1 MSINLD
7 RRSLV
12 TGALAGGLAGC
23 APRTIGTAM
32 NVLDGVATRAPT
44 SIGPFKEF
52 ARFNHGNQGARSLSL
67 SPDRRYLAIATHGD
81 EGYWCVYD
89 VRSGRQ
95 ILKRPGRGSVTFTP
109 EGEHLITSITWLS
122 RQTFETDS
130 ARVSVFRVGDWTVE
144 QELVESEKGAA
155 YKSGDPLRAGFRL
168 QFAGP
173 NNEYIFAGGARLYD
187 RSFRP
192 ISENWSFE
200 REKPEPVEPMIDP
213 HRFISSGANVS
224 PDGATFL
231 IFGYD
236 VGDQGLG
243 KPTREGIIELRS
255 TSDGR
260 LLKRLNPGHLSG
272 NGAMEIKTAE
282 FIESN
287 PNKILVVGKSLF
299 GDRRYLS
306 FNPEESRPIIMIDLT
321 TNEVGAFYWPVL
333 GISTGN
339 TNIVSY
345 SSFHNLLIA
354 DGLSVD
360 ENNNNRY
367 YVWSIDYYGKIA
379 IRLFERPRHADIYST
394 FNRSGDVFLL
404 NFRSEVALYQMGA

>member
-1 MSINLD
+1 
-7 RRSLV
+7 
-12 TGALAGGLAGC
+12 
-23 APRTIGTAM
+23 M
-32 NVLDGVATRAPT
+32 NVIDGVTTRAPA

-95 ILKRPGRGSVTFTP
+95 ILKRPGQGSVTFTP
-109 EGEHLITSITWLS
+109 EGGHLIASMDFFG
-122 RQTFETDS
+122 RQTFDTDR
-130 ARVSVFRVGDWTVE
+130 ARVSVLRVGDWTVE
-144 QELVESEKGAA
+144 QELVESVKDAA
-155 YKSGDPLRAGFRL
+155 YKSGDPLRAGSRL
-168 QFAGP
+168 QFAGAK
-173 NNEYIFAGGARLYD
+173 NEFIFAGGGSLSRLYD

-192 ISENWSFE
+192 ISESWSFK
-200 REKPEPVEPMIDP
+200 REKPDPVAPMLDP
-213 HRFISSGANVS
+213 HRFIPSGAHVA

-243 KPTREGIIELRS
+243 KPTREGIIEVRS

-260 LLKRLNPGHLSG
+260 LIKRLNPGHLSG

-282 FIESN
+282 FVESD

-299 GDRRYLS
+299 GDRQYLS
-306 FNPEESRPIIMIDLT
+306 FNPEESRPVIMINLK
-321 TNEVGAFYWPVL
+321 TNQVGAFYWPVL

-339 TNIVSY
+339 SNIISY
-345 SSFHNLLIA
+345 SSFHNILIVE
-354 DGLSVD
+354 GLSKD
-360 ENNNNRY
+360 ERGNNRY
-367 YVWSIDYYGKIA
+367 NVWSIDYYGKIA
-379 IRLFERPRHADIYST
+379 IRLFDRPRHADIYSD

-404 NFRSEVALYQMGA
+404 NFASEAALYQMSA